1 MATFYP
7 TLFHRAVLRTQLW
20 SVVGLAVVGRRVA
33 AGALF
38 EFASG
43 LTERPGQR
51 RQLGPSE
58 KHEREDQDDEKFG
71 SAEIYRASLNT
82 NGTTASAAPDGA
94 GPVLA
99 RVIDR

>member
-51 RQLGPSE
+51 RQLGPAE
-58 KHEREDQDDEKFG
+58 KHEREDQDDEKFR
-71 SAEIYRASLNT
+71 STEINGPSLNT